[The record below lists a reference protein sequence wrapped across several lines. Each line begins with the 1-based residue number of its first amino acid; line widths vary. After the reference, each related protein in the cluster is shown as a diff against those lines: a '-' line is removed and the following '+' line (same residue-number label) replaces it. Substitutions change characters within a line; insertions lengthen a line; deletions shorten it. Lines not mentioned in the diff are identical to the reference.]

1 MKLYAIRDKKTG
13 MFWEF
18 DESINNWVL
27 SNTWATVLQT
37 KEDLFELEYLV
48 TWAKEN
54 ANFYKVEPD
63 LEHVT
68 FREEPIEP
76 CEWCE
81 KFWGE
86 MCKIDDPGSRR
97 FMDTLMADRWKL
109 CPMCGRSLKND

>member
-18 DESINNWVL
+18 DESIDNWVL

-37 KEDLFELEYLV
+37 KEDLFEPEYLV

-68 FREEPIEP
+68 FREEPTEP
-76 CEWCE
+76 CPECKERPWVVGTNQ
-81 KFWGE
+81 WGE
-86 MCKIDDPGSRR
+86 QEEHEVDWE
-97 FMDTLMADRWKL
+97 F
-109 CPMCGRSLKND
+109 CPYCGRCFEDI